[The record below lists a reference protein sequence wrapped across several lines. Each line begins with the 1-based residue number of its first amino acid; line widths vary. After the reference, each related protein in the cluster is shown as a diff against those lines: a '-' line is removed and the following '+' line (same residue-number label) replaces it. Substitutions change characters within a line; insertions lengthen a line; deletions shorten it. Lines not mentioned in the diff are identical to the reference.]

1 MSKLSD
7 WSRGVLESLLQ
18 QWPLVVKAVAMDS
31 NHYMLAEK
39 GRFESK
45 LAHIMNIF
53 YAIVD
58 GMMMCVICVSYNRNP
73 TLETIL

>member
-1 MSKLSD
+1 MS
-7 WSRGVLESLLQ
+7 
-18 QWPLVVKAVAMDS
+18 VVKDS
-31 NHYMLAEK
+31 NHNMLAEK
-39 GRFESK
+39 GTFESK

-73 TLETIL
+73 TLEPIL